1 MTSPALSS
9 FHTIKAIFLGTEE
22 KLLLNTTTASLAKE
36 CPLKLRAFP
45 NISELKLWFQQVES
59 RTHNHK
65 IMLLCFYFK
74 FKVH

>member
-1 MTSPALSS
+1 MTSPALSA

-22 KLLLNTTTASLAKE
+22 KLLLKATTASLAKE

-45 NISELKLWFQQVES
+45 NISELKLCFQQVQL

-65 IMLLCFYFK
+65 IMLLYLYFK